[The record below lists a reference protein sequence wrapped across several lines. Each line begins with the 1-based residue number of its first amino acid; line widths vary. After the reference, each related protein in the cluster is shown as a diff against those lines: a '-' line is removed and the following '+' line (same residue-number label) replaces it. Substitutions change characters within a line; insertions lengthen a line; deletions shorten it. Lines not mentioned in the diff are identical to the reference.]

1 MFTDEMLNESLIQH
15 STFGIQRSTFR
26 SPAISFAPAMSTAT
40 IDVIPGSPLTLLSEE
55 EQMFQQSVREFAIER
70 IRPLVPDMDRDAKM
84 SQDLIASFFELGIM
98 GIEVPDQWGG
108 AGSTFFTA
116 VLVVEELSHV
126 DASCGVL
133 VDVQN
138 TLVNNA
144 ILRWG
149 NDDQKSKYLT
159 MLARD
164 TVGAYALSESGSGS
178 DAFGLATKADEK
190 GDHWVL
196 NGQKLWI
203 TNAFEADIFIVF
215 ANANP
220 DAGYKGITAFLIERD
235 FPGFR
240 VGKKEDKLGIR
251 ASSTCELI
259 LEDCRVP
266 KENVVGEPGR
276 GYKIAI
282 ETLNEG
288 RIGIGAQMIGVA
300 RGALAYAIAYT
311 KERKQFGQ
319 PVAEFQGVQFQIA
332 EAATELEAARLM
344 VYNAARLKD
353 AKQPFLREAA
363 MAKLF
368 SSQVAEKVT
377 SLAVQL
383 FGGNGYTKE
392 YPVEKFWRDSK
403 VGQIYEGTS
412 NMQLRTIAKS
422 SVAGRL

>member
-1 MFTDEMLNESLIQH
+1 MT
-15 STFGIQRSTFR
+15 
-26 SPAISFAPAMSTAT
+26 TAT
-40 IDVIPGSPLTLLSEE
+40 TEITTGAPLTALSEE
-55 EQMFQQSVREFAIER
+55 EQMFQQSVRDFAIER
-70 IRPLVPDMDRDAKM
+70 IRPLVHQMDHAAAM
-84 SQDLIASFFELGIM
+84 SKDLIASFFELGIM
-98 GIEVPDQWGG
+98 GIEIPEQYGG
-108 AGSTFFTA
+108 AGSTFFNA

-144 ILRWG
+144 LIRWG
-149 NDDQKSKYLT
+149 TEDQKSKYLK
-159 MLARD
+159 MLASD
-164 TVGAYALSESGSGS
+164 TVGAYALSEAGSGS
-178 DAFGLATKADEK
+178 DAFALATKAEDK

-196 NGQKLWI
+196 NGRKLWI
-203 TNAFEADIFIVF
+203 TNAAEAGVFVVF

-220 DAGYKGITAFLIERD
+220 NAGYKGITAFIIERD
-235 FPGFR
+235 FPGFQ
-240 VGKKEDKLGIR
+240 VGKKEDKTGIR

-266 KENVVGEPGR
+266 KENVLGEHGK

-288 RIGIGAQMIGVA
+288 RIGIGAQMLGVA
-300 RGALAYAIAYT
+300 RGALEYAIAYT

-319 PVAEFQGVQFQIA
+319 RIADFQGVQFQIA
-332 EAATELEAARLM
+332 QAATELEAARLL

-353 AKQPFLREAA
+353 ANRPFLREAA

-368 SSQVAEKVT
+368 SSQIAEKVT
-377 SLAVQL
+377 SLSVQL
-383 FGGNGYTKE
+383 YGGNGYTKE

-412 NMQLRTIAKS
+412 NMQLATIAKTILTD
-422 SVAGRL
+422 RL